1 MGAPF
6 FWHLW
11 HSMQAMLSSFLAFA
25 KFGTGKGLLRYRIC
39 VPCSKRLPAVRDAF
53 SEALRAQNRLLGYGR
68 NIRYRKRLPMVRDTS
83 SEARNSRLRRL
94 WTAFCCT
101 GHIFKGAELPP
112 AAPNAFW
119 DVTGATAFQ
128 TAGLSPV
135 HKRKIG
141 YIGSEESE
149 EPTNNQEGRPK
160 RSASARRRANKIRGR
175 PLSLS
180 RLFRPLNLSSKTIPQ
195 TPPHLKYG
203 LNY

>member
-6 FWHLW
+6 SGTCGIQCRQCSPLFRHLRNSVPERASYGTEYACRAKKGVLRYATRFQKPSVRKTGFWGTE
-11 HSMQAMLSSFLAFA
+11 AI
-25 KFGTGKGLLRYRIC
+25 FGTGNALLRYATRFQ
-39 VPCSKRLPAVRDAF
+39 R
-53 SEALRAQNRLLGYGR
+53 
-68 NIRYRKRLPMVRDTS
+68 RK
-83 SEARNSRLRRL
+83 
-94 WTAFCCT
+94 TADSADC
-101 GHIFKGAELPP
+101 GQPP

-119 DVTGATAFQ
+119 DETGATAFQ

-135 HKRKIG
+135 HKREIG

-180 RLFRPLNLSSKTIPQ
+180 RLCAPLIYPVRPYPSA
-195 TPPHLKYG
+195 PPHLKYG